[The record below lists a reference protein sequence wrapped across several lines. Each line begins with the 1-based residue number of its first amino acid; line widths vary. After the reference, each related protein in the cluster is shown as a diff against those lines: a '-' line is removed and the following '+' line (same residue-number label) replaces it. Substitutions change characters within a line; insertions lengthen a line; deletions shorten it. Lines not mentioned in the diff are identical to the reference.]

1 MLGEVALTVTRQMGK
16 DKGPRKSSTFSC
28 TDYGPKIFENLY
40 PIHELMILMG
50 NTWKMTPWNKK
61 TYINHMQSYISPVR
75 NNKRNIQN
83 KPATANSK
91 NKQKASFN
99 RREMK
104 K

>member
-1 MLGEVALTVTRQMGK
+1 
-16 DKGPRKSSTFSC
+16 
-28 TDYGPKIFENLY
+28 
-40 PIHELMILMG
+40 MILMG

-61 TYINHMQSYISPVR
+61 TYIKHMQSYIKSSSQ
-75 NNKRNIQN
+75 KQQRNIQN

-99 RREMK
+99 RIEIK